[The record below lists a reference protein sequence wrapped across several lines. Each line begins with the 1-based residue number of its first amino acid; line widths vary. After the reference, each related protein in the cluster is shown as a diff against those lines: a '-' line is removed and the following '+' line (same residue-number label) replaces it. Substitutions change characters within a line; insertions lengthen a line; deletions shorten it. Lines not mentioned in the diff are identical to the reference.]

1 METKQ
6 TAAEWLEDALS
17 NLNTDICNTK
27 MTFEEYHKIRI
38 EIWVKAKQMEKEQI
52 KDAFD
57 KGYSYYLFNG
67 GGEQYYSVTYGKQ
80 DIS

>member
-6 TAAEWLEDALS
+6 TAVEWLEKQIKDHALIKPA
-17 NLNTDICNTK
+17 LIEG
-27 MTFEEYHKIRI
+27 FEILLVE
-38 EIWVKAKQMEKEQI
+38 AKQMEKEQI

-67 GGEQYYSVTYGKQ
+67 GGEQYYSVTYGK
-80 DIS
+80 

>member
-6 TAAEWLEDALS
+6 TAVEWLEDALS

-38 EIWVKAKQMEKEQI
+38 EIWVQAKQMEKEQI
-52 KDAFD
+52 MNAVIFGDYRGKFQN
-57 KGYSYYLFNG
+57 YIST
-67 GGEQYYSVTYGKQ
+67 EQYYNESYGN
-80 DIS
+80 

>member
-6 TAAEWLEDALS
+6 TAVEWAFAMLG
-17 NLNTDICNTK
+17 K
-27 MTFEEYHKIRI
+27 MSDEKI
-38 EIWVKAKQMEKEQI
+38 KLQAKQMEKEQI

-67 GGEQYYSVTYGKQ
+67 GGEQYYSETYNKK
-80 DIS
+80 DDA